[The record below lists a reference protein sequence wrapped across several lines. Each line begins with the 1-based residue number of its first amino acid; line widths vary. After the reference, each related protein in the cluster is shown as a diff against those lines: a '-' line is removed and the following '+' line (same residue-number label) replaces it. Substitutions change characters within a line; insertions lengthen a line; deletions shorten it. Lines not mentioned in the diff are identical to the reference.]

1 MRIVSFF
8 GIYRICKKLLIMKY
22 IKLFEE
28 FRGTKDNSHDL
39 IEALGRYQQLIED
52 GMGYGD
58 SREYFDILSR
68 ISEHMVQYREIFE
81 YVLRTRFDRDS
92 DRLYTIVRD
101 LNSLFL
107 DLESESLSDRSMDI
121 IREVSDVLHKY
132 SRMIE
137 GVIDIHNYYSRS
149 GDMESMSRGMRE
161 ESEMLEGI
169 MVSHQRVER
178 MWMELLMSFDSVEKF
193 EEKRELLGAIMNL
206 MVDIEDGDGLEA
218 RFEELSKDVIVIL
231 GDIIEALN
239 TNVLGKRDGD
249 GEIGRISHYYEELK
263 NLESLMLKD
272 SNGLTFYLKRG
283 PKEEA
288 PKEESSEEV
297 KG

>member
-39 IEALGRYQQLIED
+39 IDALGRYQQLIED

-58 SREYFDILSR
+58 SRKYFDILSR
-68 ISEHMVQYREIFE
+68 ISEHMIQYREIFE

-107 DLESESLSDRSMDI
+107 DLESESLSDQSMDV
-121 IREVSDVLHKY
+121 IRGVS
-132 SRMIE
+132 
-137 GVIDIHNYYSRS
+137 DIHNYYSRS

-178 MWMELLMSFDSVEKF
+178 MWRELLMSFDSVEKF

-249 GEIGRISHYYEELK
+249 GEIGRISQYYEELK
-263 NLESLMLKD
+263 NLESLILKT